1 VPDATATRVAVIGGG
16 WAGCAAAVT
25 LAAAGVPVTL
35 FEQARTLGGRARR
48 VERDGIALDNGQHL
62 VIGAYR
68 QTLALLATV
77 HRTGDADALFHR
89 LPLTLRTFG
98 GRRPGGLELAAWSAP
113 APLHVAGGVL
123 AAQGLNWRER
133 LALLADFRRIT
144 RAESRGTPDESVAR
158 CLARTSRRTFAGV
171 WKPLCL
177 AALNTVPERASARM
191 FAHVLRAAFTGSNRH
206 SDFLVPAVDLS
217 TCFPDAAAQFIVRRG
232 GVVRSGVAARVIGR
246 TGDAVALRIGADAAT
261 FAAAVVAVGPHQLAT
276 TVGAMAASED
286 TWRVPLERVGAFAY
300 ESITTLYFGFAGRV
314 AFGVP
319 LLRLDDAPG
328 HWAFDRS
335 AALGSG
341 AARGGAQSLIAVVIS
356 AGGPHDALDHA
367 TLAARVESQLRR
379 LAPDLPATTFAHVIA
394 ERRATYACTPGLARP
409 AAGRVGKGVYLAG
422 DYTDPVFPATLEAA
436 TRSGVAAACALI
448 ADGEAGAAAR
458 GSTRAP

>member
-1 VPDATATRVAVIGGG
+1 MSDAAVTHVAVIGGG

-35 FEQARTLGGRARR
+35 FEQAKTLGGRARR

-77 HRTGDADALFHR
+77 HRAGDAEALFHR
-89 LPLTLRTFG
+89 LPLTLRAFG
-98 GRRPGGLELAAWSAP
+98 GQRPGGLELAAWRAP
-113 APLHVAGGVL
+113 APLHLVGGVL
-123 AAQGLNWRER
+123 GAQGLNGRER
-133 LALLADFRRIT
+133 LAMIADFRRLT
-144 RAESRGTPDESVAR
+144 RAQSRSAPDESVAQ
-158 CLARTSRRTFAGV
+158 CLARTSPRTLAGI
-171 WKPLCL
+171 WEPLCL
-177 AALNTVPERASARM
+177 AALNTTPERASARM
-191 FAHVLRAAFTGSNRH
+191 FAHVLRAAFTGTHRN

-217 TCFPDAAAQFIVRRG
+217 ACFPDAAAQFIVQRG
-232 GVVRSGVAARVIGR
+232 GVVRRGVAVRVIGR
-246 TGDAVALRIGADAAT
+246 TGDAVALRMGAEVANYSAAI
-261 FAAAVVAVGPHQLAT
+261 VAVAPQQLAT
-276 TVGAMAASED
+276 TVGAAAASD
-286 TWRVPLERVGAFAY
+286 DAWRVPLALTSAFAY

-319 LLRLDDAPG
+319 MLRLDDAPG

-341 AARGGAQSLIAVVIS
+341 TARGGAQSLIAVVIS

-367 TLAARVESQLRR
+367 TLAAKVESQLRR
-379 LAPDLPATTFAHVIA
+379 LAPDLPATTFSHVIA
-394 ERRATYACTPGLARP
+394 ERRATYACTPGLMRP
-409 AAGRVGKGVYLAG
+409 AGGRIGRGVYLAG

-436 TRSGVAAACALI
+436 TRSGVAAAHALI
-448 ADGEAGAAAR
+448 ADGAAGAAAR

>member
-35 FEQARTLGGRARR
+35 LEQAKTLGGRARR

-77 HRTGDADALFHR
+77 HRAGDAEALFHR
-89 LPLTLRTFG
+89 LPLTLRAFG
-98 GRRPGGLELAAWSAP
+98 GRRPGGLELAAWKAP

-123 AAQGLNWRER
+123 RAQGLSWRER
-133 LALLADFRRIT
+133 LALIADFHRLT
-144 RAESRGTPDESVAR
+144 RARPGSAPDASVAQ
-158 CLARTSRRTFAGV
+158 CLARTSRRTLAGV
-171 WKPLCL
+171 WEPLCL
-177 AALNTVPERASARM
+177 AALNTSPERASARM
-191 FAHVLRAAFTGSNRH
+191 FAHVLRAAFTGTHRH

-217 TCFPDAAAQFIVRRG
+217 ACFPDAAAQFIVNRG
-232 GVVRSGVAARVIGR
+232 GVVRSGVAVRLIGR
-246 TGDAVALRIGADAAT
+246 TGDAVVLRIGADAAT
-261 FAAAVVAVGPHQLAT
+261 FAAAIVAVGPHQLAT
-276 TVGAMAASED
+276 TVGATAASED
-286 TWRVPLERVGAFAY
+286 TWRVPLELVGAFAY

-341 AARGGAQSLIAVVIS
+341 TARRGAQSLIAVVIS
-356 AGGPHDALDHA
+356 GGGPHDALDHA
-367 TLAARVESQLRR
+367 TLAAKVESQLRR
-379 LAPDLPATTFAHVIA
+379 LTPDLPATTFSHVIA
-394 ERRATYACTPGLARP
+394 ERRATYACTPGLTRP
-409 AAGRVGKGVYLAG
+409 AGGRIGRGVYLAG

-436 TRSGVAAACALI
+436 TRSGVAAARALI
-448 ADGEAGAAAR
+448 ADGAAGAAAR